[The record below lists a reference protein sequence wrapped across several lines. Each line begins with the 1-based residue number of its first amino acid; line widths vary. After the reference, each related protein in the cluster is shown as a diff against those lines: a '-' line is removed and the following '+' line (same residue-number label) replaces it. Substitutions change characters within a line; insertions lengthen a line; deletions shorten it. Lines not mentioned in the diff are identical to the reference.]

1 MSQENSAN
9 KHRRSTRSQ
18 NPGPNIED
26 PRLEKPWLMDR
37 QELFEILWA
46 KVRFFFFKSQII
58 KCQKL
63 GFLLQI
69 REFF

>member
-46 KVRFFFFKSQII
+46 KVRFFFF
-58 KCQKL
+58 
-63 GFLLQI
+63 
-69 REFF
+69 